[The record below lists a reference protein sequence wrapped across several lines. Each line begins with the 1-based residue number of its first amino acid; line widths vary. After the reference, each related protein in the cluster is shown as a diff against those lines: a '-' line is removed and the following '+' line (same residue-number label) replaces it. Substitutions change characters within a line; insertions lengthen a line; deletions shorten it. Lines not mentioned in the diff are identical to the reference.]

1 MTEQPHATS
10 QGQTGGLP
18 GANAHPDTTKLSD
31 DQIADTVATGDVAAP
46 DSPRTD

>member
-18 GANAHPDTTKLSD
+18 GANAHPDTTELPD
-31 DQIADTVATGDVAAP
+31 DQVADTVAMSDVADP
-46 DSPRTD
+46 ELPQD